1 MKILKGF
8 YENQDHKPNERGYG
22 YHENFKGRLIDK
34 TSCQTDHNHF
44 MGCNI
49 V

>member
-1 MKILKGF
+1 MKFLKGF
-8 YENQDHKPNERGYG
+8 YESQDHKPNERGYE
-22 YHENFKGRLIDK
+22 YVENFKGRLIDK
-34 TSCQTDHNHF
+34 TSCQTDQNHF